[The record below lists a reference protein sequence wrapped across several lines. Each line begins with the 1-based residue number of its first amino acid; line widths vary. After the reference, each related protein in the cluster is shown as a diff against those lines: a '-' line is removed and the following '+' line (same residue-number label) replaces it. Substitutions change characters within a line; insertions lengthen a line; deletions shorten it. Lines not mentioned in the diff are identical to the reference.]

1 MDRQPC
7 GPPGRGSNPDLA
19 AAARLWVDATC
30 ARQGLAVK
38 IADPTVLATVGALL
52 ERGEAEETPV
62 APRRHA
68 GGQARQTG
76 VTRVG
81 SKRLRPR

>member
-7 GPPGRGSNPDLA
+7 GPPGRGSKPDLA

-38 IADPTVLATVGALL
+38 IADPMVLATVGALL

-62 APRRHA
+62 AHA
-68 GGQARQTG
+68 GMLAVKPARPAS
-76 VTRVG
+76 RG
-81 SKRLRPR
+81 SGRSD

>member
-7 GPPGRGSNPDLA
+7 GPPGRANEPDLA
-19 AAARLWVDATC
+19 AAARLWVEASC

-38 IADPTVLATVGALL
+38 IADATVLATVGALL
-52 ERGEAEETPV
+52 ERGQGQETP
-62 APRRHA
+62 ARSRRHA